1 VRRRAAPRRG
11 GLAWLAFAAPLAA
24 LVVAAGVGLALLGW
38 ALGWL
43 APAADAEPEV
53 PPGMVAVPAAAVAI
67 PTYTRIGLQHLV
79 DPRTGAPSA
88 VFLPEGSLLPETL
101 VDARQIVGRVLAAEK
116 APGQLFAERDFF
128 PPGTREGLVAGIP
141 PGKRALR
148 VDARKVNG
156 LAGLGRGDRFDLVA
170 TVDLA
175 GGGRGAM
182 RPQASRS
189 GVLGPLGTAA
199 RVVLVA
205 EDAAVVQP
213 LATRSVAGAT
223 RAVVVEEMVIAI
235 DAEEVPLFTE
245 ALHAGA
251 QIDCVPRSGRPDGAD
266 ADGRA
271 ARAGARRAEISVVET
286 ISGSQR
292 QVVAVPSP
300 APRADRF
307 GDE

>member
-1 VRRRAAPRRG
+1 VRRRAASRRG
-11 GLAWLAFAAPLAA
+11 GLAWAALAPLAA
-24 LVVAAGVGLALLGW
+24 LVVTVGAGLALLGW

-43 APAADAEPEV
+43 EPGADAPRGV

-67 PTYTRIGLQHLV
+67 PTYTRVGLQHLV

-101 VDARQIVGRVLAAEK
+101 IDAQQIVGRVLAADK
-116 APGQLFAERDFF
+116 APGQLFAEQDFF

-170 TVDLA
+170 TVDFA
-175 GGGRGAM
+175 GNGRGAM
-182 RPQASRS
+182 RLEAARPSA
-189 GVLGPLGTAA
+189 LGPLGTAA

-205 EDAAVVQP
+205 EDGAVVQP
-213 LATRSVAGAT
+213 LEKRSVAGAT

-251 QIDCVPRSGRPDGAD
+251 QIDCVPRSGRPDRASPD
-266 ADGRA
+266 AA
-271 ARAGARRAEISVVET
+271 TAKTRAGGAELSVVET
-286 ISGSQR
+286 IAGSQR
-292 QVVAVPSP
+292 RAVAVPSL
-300 APRADRF
+300 APRADGF